1 MQYRHSIFGTLL
13 KAVDRSA
20 FQAAVRRHD
29 AERYDKS
36 FSAWSHL
43 TVLVY
48 AQLSGAGSLR
58 ALEAGWNANAHH
70 HYHLGSGPV
79 RRSTL
84 ADANQR
90 RPAALFAE
98 VFAQLSAQADR
109 RVKREGAEM
118 IRLIDSSP
126 IELDRLCAWADWNGR
141 TFGLKLHVVYDPS
154 TDHPRH
160 VEITPATVNDVVV
173 GRALSVEP
181 GATYVFD
188 KGYCD
193 YAWWG
198 RLDAAG
204 CRFVTRPKSNVR
216 FAVESVRAAPL
227 DLGDGFLVLDDAVVR
242 LNSQGKAP
250 LPVRLR
256 RVRVRTADARVLT
269 LISNDLERPAS
280 VIASLYK
287 ARWRIELLFRWLKQH
302 LKLRSFL
309 GRSETAIRLQIL
321 AAMIAFLLL
330 RLAAR
335 HARSSLPPI
344 RFAGLVR
351 EGLFTRKSLRAIDK
365 PPETYRPAAPP
376 DPKQLTLAL
385 P

>member
-1 MQYRHSIFGTLL
+1 MHYRDSILGTLL

-20 FQAAVRRHD
+20 FQASVRRHD

-36 FSAWSHL
+36 FSAWNHL
-43 TVLVY
+43 TVLIY
-48 AQLSGAGSLR
+48 AQLSGVGSLR

-90 RPAALFAE
+90 RPPALFAE

-141 TFGLKLHVVYDPS
+141 TFGLKLHVVYDPNA
-154 TDHPRH
+154 DHPRQ

-173 GRALSVEP
+173 GRALPVEP

-198 RLDAAG
+198 RLDATG

-216 FAVESVRAAPL
+216 LAVESVRAVPL
-227 DLGDGFLVLDDAVVR
+227 DLGDGFVGLDDAVVR
-242 LNSQGKAP
+242 LNSQGKAR

-256 RVRVRTADARVLT
+256 RVRGRTADARVLT
-269 LISNDLERPAS
+269 LISNDWGAARFDETPGCGRLNRNRRSLKWTRNRGVSPRGRRSTPITLAQAPPRARTPARRN
-280 VIASLYK
+280 ASPRR
-287 ARWRIELLFRWLKQH
+287 ARWRRSRACCGVSRW
-302 LKLRSFL
+302 RSW
-309 GRSETAIRLQIL
+309 
-321 AAMIAFLLL
+321 
-330 RLAAR
+330 
-335 HARSSLPPI
+335 
-344 RFAGLVR
+344 
-351 EGLFTRKSLRAIDK
+351 
-365 PPETYRPAAPP
+365 PAS
-376 DPKQLTLAL
+376 
-385 P
+385 